1 MRIDILT
8 IFPSMF
14 EGVLNQSILKRAQEA
29 GVITV
34 AVHDLRD
41 WTEDKHKSVDDSPFG
56 GGAGMVMRVDVVDRA
71 VNDLKNLTFID
82 TTPGSPPKLGGEGR
96 SPRVVLLDTKGE
108 MFKQKKAKELSKID
122 HLILIAPHYEGMDQR
137 VHEHIADEVLCVG
150 EYVLTGG
157 EIPAMAVMDAVVR
170 LLPGVLGNEESLTD
184 ESFSEQMEVEYPQY
198 TRPAEYKGWKVPEI
212 LISGDHK
219 KVNNWRRE
227 HAKKPR
233 E

>member
-82 TTPGSPPKLGGEGR
+82 TTPGSPPKL
-96 SPRVVLLDTKGE
+96 
-108 MFKQKKAKELSKID
+108 
-122 HLILIAPHYEGMDQR
+122 
-137 VHEHIADEVLCVG
+137 
-150 EYVLTGG
+150 
-157 EIPAMAVMDAVVR
+157 
-170 LLPGVLGNEESLTD
+170 
-184 ESFSEQMEVEYPQY
+184 
-198 TRPAEYKGWKVPEI
+198 
-212 LISGDHK
+212 
-219 KVNNWRRE
+219 
-227 HAKKPR
+227 
-233 E
+233 

>member
-1 MRIDILT
+1 
-8 IFPSMF
+8 MF
-14 EGVLNQSILKRAQEA
+14 EGLLNQSILKRAQEA

-56 GGAGMVMRVDVVDRA
+56 GGAGMVMRVDVIDRA
-71 VNDLKNLTFID
+71 LNAIRDQISDL
-82 TTPGSPPKLGGEGR
+82 PAGR
-96 SPRVVLLDTKGE
+96 QVSRLKTKVILLDTKGE

-184 ESFSEQMEVEYPQY
+184 ESFSEQMGVEYPQY
-198 TRPAEYKGWKVPEI
+198 TRPAEYNGWKVPAV
-212 LISGDHK
+212 LMSGDHQEINK
-219 KVNNWRRE
+219 WRKE
-227 HAKKPR
+227 HAEKPR
-233 E
+233 K

>member
-14 EGVLNQSILKRAQEA
+14 EGLLNQSILKRAQEA

>member
-184 ESFSEQMEVEYPQY
+184 ESFSEQMGVEYPQY
-198 TRPAEYKGWKVPEI
+198 TRPAEYNGWKVPAV
-212 LISGDHK
+212 LMSGDHQEINK
-219 KVNNWRRE
+219 WRKE
-227 HAKKPR
+227 HAEKPR
-233 E
+233 K

>member
-56 GGAGMVMRVDVVDRA
+56 GGAGMVMRVDVIDRA
-71 VNDLKNLTFID
+71 LNAIRDQISDL
-82 TTPGSPPKLGGEGR
+82 PAGR
-96 SPRVVLLDTKGE
+96 QVSRLKTKVILLDTKGE

-184 ESFSEQMEVEYPQY
+184 ESFSEQMGVEYPQY
-198 TRPAEYKGWKVPEI
+198 TRPAEYNGWKVPAV
-212 LISGDHK
+212 LMSGDHQEINKWK
-219 KVNNWRRE
+219 KE
-227 HAKKPR
+227 HAEKPR
-233 E
+233 K